1 MSQLKIPEYRVRL
14 FLSVDLTGSTAFKAK
29 NTSFDW
35 LKEFQKFYASF
46 LALYSENYSF
56 SCDDIDSMDNADAE
70 NCPKLWKTI
79 GDEILFVNRVHSIS
93 HLSAY
98 VSAFSKTLMEFADK
112 FLGEDL
118 DTKGNGWIAAFPSP
132 NCSIGIGGDSTIDPI
147 AGINDLPSEQLEA
160 DVDENPRKYD
170 FLGKGIDG
178 GFRISKN
185 SNIDTFTISPA
196 LAYLLSKAK
205 TNPDVTKFTGRFRF
219 HEPQPLKGVLDG
231 KRYPIISLDTQ
242 RHQVEK
248 ELSQLETELLKRP
261 HFADDAK
268 LRTYLEAFIT
278 HHEIEM
284 PSLKMS
290 NGEPDQPPP
299 EHYQHYAQ
307 QWKREYDKKNSK

>member
-1 MSQLKIPEYRVRL
+1 
-14 FLSVDLTGSTAFKAK
+14 
-29 NTSFDW
+29 
-35 LKEFQKFYASF
+35 
-46 LALYSENYSF
+46 
-56 SCDDIDSMDNADAE
+56 MDNADAE

-185 SNIDTFTISPA
+185 SNITHSRFLPPLHICFQKQKPIQMSQS
-196 LAYLLSKAK
+196 LLGGFGFM
-205 TNPDVTKFTGRFRF
+205 NLNR
-219 HEPQPLKGVLDG
+219 
-231 KRYPIISLDTQ
+231 
-242 RHQVEK
+242 
-248 ELSQLETELLKRP
+248 
-261 HFADDAK
+261 
-268 LRTYLEAFIT
+268 
-278 HHEIEM
+278 
-284 PSLKMS
+284 
-290 NGEPDQPPP
+290 
-299 EHYQHYAQ
+299 
-307 QWKREYDKKNSK
+307 